1 LSGTVVVWLTKK
13 KKDDKINKS
22 RLLNS
27 FYHNHQQNGLQAAMP
42 FTILEGCGGDREHYR
57 AVKKIAH

>member
-1 LSGTVVVWLTKK
+1 MTITVVVWLTKK

-22 RLLNS
+22 RLFNS

-42 FTILEGCGGDREHYR
+42 FTILEG
-57 AVKKIAH
+57 